1 MHSVMIKLNKQYKK
15 SRTQKKG
22 WFIIL
27 WTNYS
32 LKNKNIPTVKIV
44 IICQISW
51 IVEVKE
57 IEV

>member
-32 LKNKNIPTVKIV
+32 LKNKYSNSEN
-44 IICQISW
+44 CNNMSN
-51 IVEVKE
+51 
-57 IEV
+57 